1 MMPLRRAWRA
11 ALELGPSSLTSYLI
25 YRAGLAVGWFRWQTP
40 AADWDSWPLARLLEP
55 GVPSDPTAYAAFR
68 AARSRPRFFLDPC
81 LRRSRGSPG
90 EARRVADG
98 ILKGVFPLG
107 GGQSLRLRFPLRSWD
122 VDVDGK
128 PISAESIH
136 RHWSEVDLR
145 TLTADARF
153 AWELSR
159 FGWALPLVRAFQAT
173 GDRRYADGFWR
184 LWTAWSAQNHPNRG
198 LQWTSAQ
205 EVALRLL
212 ALTCALYGFGPA
224 WKQRPERLA
233 DLARGIFVH
242 ARRIPPTVAYARAQG
257 NNHVWSEAAGLY
269 TAGLL
274 FPEAR
279 GASRWRE
286 LGQSLLFEGVRRQIL
301 PDGGYVQHSANYHRL
316 AIQLGLWVARLAELN
331 GEPLPEDVTDALG
344 WSTLAL
350 SALVDA
356 RTGVAARFGPDD
368 GSNLLPLGGTPDDYR
383 PTLEAASRQFLH
395 RSLFGPG
402 SWESVGEWLG
412 LNSPP
417 SDVQSRSSRDNLAA
431 VPANLPF
438 AGLYRL
444 GGRETW
450 GQLRA
455 AHFIGRP
462 GHSDQLHVDLWWRGT
477 NVALDPGTYLYR
489 APVPWEG
496 GLAEAALHNTLT
508 LDGRE
513 PMERAGP
520 FLWLRWAQARLIGRW
535 TSAEGDIEV
544 VAAEHDGYR
553 PIIHRRTVVRAGE
566 SEWWIVDDVLG
577 AGPHQVKVGWNV
589 PDVAWSMKGP
599 RVGLRP
605 RPGRVTLS
613 IEGGALG
620 LYRAGGLVGGSAPP
634 GASPA
639 WGWRSPGYGR
649 IEPCL
654 RIVAGAEA
662 ELPMRMVS
670 RWGFGGG
677 RTAPAKVTLRPA
689 GEGPCP
695 VATAQLGRTILW
707 IDGA

>member
-1 MMPLRRAWRA
+1 
-11 ALELGPSSLTSYLI
+11 
-25 YRAGLAVGWFRWQTP
+25 
-40 AADWDSWPLARLLEP
+40 
-55 GVPSDPTAYAAFR
+55 
-68 AARSRPRFFLDPC
+68 
-81 LRRSRGSPG
+81 
-90 EARRVADG
+90 
-98 ILKGVFPLG
+98 VFPFG
-107 GGQSLRLRFPLRSWD
+107 GGRSLRLRFPLKSWD

-128 PISAESIH
+128 PISAVGVD
-136 RHWSEVDLR
+136 RHWSRVDLR
-145 TLTADARF
+145 VLAADARF

-159 FGWALPLVRAFQAT
+159 FGWAIPLVRAFQDT

-184 LWTAWSAQNHPNRG
+184 LWTAWSAQNQPNRG

-212 ALTCALYGFGPA
+212 ALTCAFCGMGPA
-224 WKQRPERLA
+224 WKQRPERQA
-233 DLARGIFVH
+233 DLARGILVH

-257 NNHVWSEAAGLY
+257 NNHVLSEAAGLY

-279 GASRWRE
+279 GASRWRQ
-286 LGQSLLFEGVRRQIL
+286 LGRSLFVEGIRQQIL

-316 AIQLGLWVARLAELN
+316 AIQLGTWVARLAELN
-331 GEPLPEDVTDALG
+331 GEPLPEDVMDALG

-356 RTGVAARFGPDD
+356 KTGAAARFGPDD
-368 GSNLLPLGGTPDDYR
+368 GSNLLPLGRTPDDYR
-383 PTLEAASRQFLH
+383 PTLEAASCQFLH
-395 RSLFGPG
+395 RTLFGPG

-412 LNSPP
+412 LSAPP
-417 SDVQSRSSRDNLAA
+417 SKVPSRSSRDNLAA
-431 VPANLPF
+431 VPTSLPI

-477 NVALDPGTYLYR
+477 NVALDPGSYLYR
-489 APVPWEG
+489 APAPWEG
-496 GLAEAALHNTLT
+496 GLAEAALHNTVT

-535 TSAEGDIEV
+535 TSVDGSVEV
-544 VAAEHDGYR
+544 IAAEHDGYR
-553 PIIHRRTVVRAGE
+553 PTILRRTVVRAGE
-566 SEWWIVDDVLG
+566 TEWWVVDDVLG
-577 AGPHQVKVGWNV
+577 AGLHQAMVGWNV
-589 PDVAWSMKGP
+589 PDGPWSVKGSQ
-599 RVGLRP
+599 VGLRLGAGP
-605 RPGRVTLS
+605 VTLS
-613 IEGGALG
+613 IEGGVLG
-620 LYRAGGLVGGSAPP
+620 FYRAGELVGGSAPT

-654 RIVAGAEA
+654 RIVAGSEA
-662 ELPMRMVS
+662 ELPIRMVS

-677 RTAPAKVTLRPA
+677 RSSPATVTLRPA

-695 VATAQLGRTILW
+695 VAVAQLGRTVMR
-707 IDGA
+707 IDNP